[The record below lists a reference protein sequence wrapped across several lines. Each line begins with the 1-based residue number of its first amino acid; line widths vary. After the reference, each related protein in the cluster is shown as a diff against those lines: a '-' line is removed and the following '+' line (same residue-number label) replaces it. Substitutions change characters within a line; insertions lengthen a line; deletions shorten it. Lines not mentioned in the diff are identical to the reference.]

1 MRQADRHRRTT
12 GALDKAYSAVYDALY
27 QAGVACDPAHTN
39 IGSTIYANMPGDGS
53 AREQA
58 ASSQRIVGASANLAK
73 KYATKRYRSNCINW
87 GMVPFLVED
96 PADFALFDYVFVP
109 DIRRHI
115 LEGTPSFPA
124 YVVTPEGAVR
134 EVSLSVGELTVPER
148 ETLISGC
155 LINYYR
161 NH

>member
-1 MRQADRHRRTT
+1 M
-12 GALDKAYSAVYDALY
+12 
-27 QAGVACDPAHTN
+27 
-39 IGSTIYANMPGDGS
+39 
-53 AREQA
+53 
-58 ASSQRIVGASANLAK
+58 
-73 KYATKRYRSNCINW
+73 
-87 GMVPFLVED
+87 
-96 PADFALFDYVFVP
+96 P

-124 YVVTPEGAVR
+124 YVVTPEGVVR

-161 NH
+161 NHRSPAAEDAVSTYKYRRKQGC